1 MIFEILRMALDSLTA
16 NKLRSFLSM
25 LGIIIGVGAVIAIVS
40 VGSGAQSQVTSQ
52 ISQLGSNI
60 INIGPGISRGRN
72 GRISFSATDV
82 FTMELANQLLKNCP
96 SLSRITPN
104 VQSSG
109 LLIAGSANYQTSVVG
124 VTPSYQEIYDYYPA
138 LGQFITEEQQENA
151 TNVMIL
157 GAGLAEELFPSQ
169 NPLGEKVKLFIRD
182 RKLLFVVIGVM
193 EEKGT
198 GAMGNLENQALIPA
212 SVILKKINNRK
223 YVNGYTA
230 QAVSTGVA
238 KTAVGEVE
246 YFLTRYLTDT
256 DKFRITS
263 QEQILDTI
271 NQVTGTLSLMLG
283 GIAGISL
290 LVGGIGIMNIMLVS
304 VTERTREIGIRKAL
318 GAKRKHILSQFL
330 IESLAM
336 SSFGGLLGIGLG
348 WLGAMGVSKIGGWPL
363 VVTHTSVLVAF
374 SFSLLVGLFFGIYPA
389 RKASKLDPVIALSY
403 E

>member
-82 FTMELANQLLKNCP
+82 FTMELANQLLNNCP

>member
-1 MIFEILRMALDSLTA
+1 MILAILRMAFDSLTV

-40 VGSGAQSQVTSQ
+40 VGSGARSQVTNQ
-52 ISQLGSNI
+52 ISQLGSNLI
-60 INIGPGISRGRN
+60 TISPGIRRGSG
-72 GRISFSATDV
+72 GRISFTATDV
-82 FTMELANQLLKNCP
+82 FTMELAEQILQNCP
-96 SLSRITPN
+96 SVGRIMPN
-104 VQSSG
+104 VQTSG
-109 LLIAGSANYQTSVVG
+109 LLIAGNANYQTQVVG
-124 VTPSYQEIYDYYPA
+124 VTPVYQQIYDFYPA
-138 LGQFITEEQQENA
+138 RGQFITEAHEANA
-151 TNVMIL
+151 TNVMVL
-157 GAGLAEELFPSQ
+157 GSGLAKELFP
-169 NPLGEKVKLFIRD
+169 NTDPLGQTVKLFVRN
-182 RKLLFVVIGVM
+182 RHLLFVVVGVM

-198 GAMGNLENQALIPA
+198 GAWGNIENQAFIPA
-212 SVILKKINNRK
+212 SVLMKKINNRK

-230 QAVSTGVA
+230 QAVSAAAA
-238 KTAVGEVE
+238 KAAVGEIE
-246 YFLTRYLTDT
+246 YFLTRYLGGA

-263 QEQILDTI
+263 QEQLLETI
-271 NQVTGTLSLMLG
+271 SQVTGTLSLMLG

-318 GAKRKHILSQFL
+318 GAKRRHILAQFI
-330 IESLAM
+330 IEALTM
-336 SSFGGLLGIGLG
+336 SGLGGLLGIGLG
-348 WLGAMGVSKIGGWPL
+348 WLGAAGVARIGGWPL

>member
-1 MIFEILRMALDSLTA
+1 
-16 NKLRSFLSM
+16 M
-25 LGIIIGVGAVIAIVS
+25 LATVR
-40 VGSGAQSQVTSQ
+40 T
-52 ISQLGSNI
+52 
-60 INIGPGISRGRN
+60 RN
-72 GRISFSATDV
+72 GRVSFSATDV
-82 FTMELANQLLKNCP
+82 FTIELANQILKNCP
-96 SLSRITPN
+96 SLSRITPS
-104 VQSSG
+104 VGSSG
-109 LLIAGSANYQTSVVG
+109 LLIAGSTNYQTNVVG

-138 LGQFITEEQQENA
+138 LGQFVTEEQQRNA
-151 TNVMIL
+151 TNVMVL
-157 GAGLAEELFPSQ
+157 GAGLAEELFPGQ

-198 GAMGNLENQALIPA
+198 GAMGNTENQAFIPA
-212 SVILKKINNRK
+212 SVLLKKINNRK

-230 QAVSTGVA
+230 QAVSSETA

-256 DKFRITS
+256 NKFRITS

-336 SSFGGLLGIGLG
+336 SGFGGLIGIGLG

-363 VVTHTSVLVAF
+363 VVTHTSVFIAF

>member
-1 MIFEILRMALDSLTA
+1 MILAILRMAFDSLTV

-40 VGSGAQSQVTSQ
+40 VGSGARSQVTNQ
-52 ISQLGSNI
+52 ISQLGSNLI
-60 INIGPGISRGRN
+60 TISPGIRRGSG
-72 GRISFSATDV
+72 GRISFTATDV
-82 FTMELANQLLKNCP
+82 FTMELAEQILQNCP
-96 SLSRITPN
+96 SVGRIMPN
-104 VQSSG
+104 VQTSG
-109 LLIAGSANYQTSVVG
+109 LLIAGNANYQTQVVG
-124 VTPSYQEIYDYYPA
+124 VTPVYQQIYDFYPA
-138 LGQFITEEQQENA
+138 RGQFITEAHEANA
-151 TNVMIL
+151 TNVMVL
-157 GAGLAEELFPSQ
+157 GSGLAKELFP
-169 NPLGEKVKLFIRD
+169 NTDPLGQTVKLFVRN
-182 RKLLFVVIGVM
+182 RHLLFVVVGVM

-198 GAMGNLENQALIPA
+198 GAWGNIENQAFIPA
-212 SVILKKINNRK
+212 SVLMKKINNRK

-230 QAVSTGVA
+230 QAVSAAVA
-238 KTAVGEVE
+238 KAAVGEIE
-246 YFLTRYLTDT
+246 YFLTRYLGGA

-263 QEQILDTI
+263 QEQLLETI
-271 NQVTGTLSLMLG
+271 SQVTGTLSLMLG

-318 GAKRKHILSQFL
+318 GAKRRHILAQFI
-330 IESLAM
+330 IEALTM
-336 SSFGGLLGIGLG
+336 SGLGGLLGIGLG
-348 WLGAMGVSKIGGWPL
+348 WLGAAGVAQIGGWPL

>member
-1 MIFEILRMALDSLTA
+1 MILEILRMAFDSLTV

-40 VGSGAQSQVTSQ
+40 VGSGARSQVTNQ
-52 ISQLGSNI
+52 ISQLGSNLI
-60 INIGPGISRGRN
+60 TISPGIRRGSG
-72 GRISFSATDV
+72 GRISFTATDV
-82 FTMELANQLLKNCP
+82 FTMELAEQILQNCP
-96 SLSRITPN
+96 SVGRIMPN
-104 VQSSG
+104 VQTSG
-109 LLIAGSANYQTSVVG
+109 LLIAGNANYQTQVVG
-124 VTPSYQEIYDYYPA
+124 VTPVYQQIYDFYPA
-138 LGQFITEEQQENA
+138 RGQFITEAHEANA
-151 TNVMIL
+151 TNVMVL
-157 GAGLAEELFPSQ
+157 GSGLAKELFP
-169 NPLGEKVKLFIRD
+169 NTDPLGQTVKLFVRN
-182 RKLLFVVIGVM
+182 RHLLFVVVGVM

-198 GAMGNLENQALIPA
+198 GAWGNIENQAFIPA
-212 SVILKKINNRK
+212 SVLMKKINNRK

-230 QAVSTGVA
+230 QAVSAAA
-238 KTAVGEVE
+238 KAAVGEIE
-246 YFLTRYLTDT
+246 YFLTRYLGGA

-263 QEQILDTI
+263 QEQLLETI
-271 NQVTGTLSLMLG
+271 SQVTGTLSLMLG

-318 GAKRKHILSQFL
+318 GAKRRHILAQFI
-330 IESLAM
+330 IEALTM
-336 SSFGGLLGIGLG
+336 SGLGGLLGIGLG
-348 WLGAMGVSKIGGWPL
+348 WLGAAGVARIGGWPL

>member
-82 FTMELANQLLKNCP
+82 FTMELANQLLNNCP

-198 GAMGNLENQALIPA
+198 
-212 SVILKKINNRK
+212 
-223 YVNGYTA
+223 
-230 QAVSTGVA
+230 
-238 KTAVGEVE
+238 
-246 YFLTRYLTDT
+246 
-256 DKFRITS
+256 
-263 QEQILDTI
+263 
-271 NQVTGTLSLMLG
+271 
-283 GIAGISL
+283 ISL
-290 LVGGIGIMNIMLVS
+290 C
-304 VTERTREIGIRKAL
+304 IR
-318 GAKRKHILSQFL
+318 
-330 IESLAM
+330 
-336 SSFGGLLGIGLG
+336 
-348 WLGAMGVSKIGGWPL
+348 
-363 VVTHTSVLVAF
+363 
-374 SFSLLVGLFFGIYPA
+374 
-389 RKASKLDPVIALSY
+389 
-403 E
+403 

>member
-1 MIFEILRMALDSLTA
+1 MILEILRMSLDSLTA

-60 INIGPGISRGRN
+60 INIGPGISRGRS

-82 FTMELANQLLKNCP
+82 FTMELAEQLMRNCP
-96 SLSRITPN
+96 SLKNIIPS
-104 VQSSG
+104 VQASG
-109 LLIAGSANYQTSVVG
+109 LLIASNTNYQTSIIG
-124 VTPSYQEIYDYYPA
+124 VTPSYQEIYEYYPA
-138 LGQFITEEQQENA
+138 VGQFVTTDHEENA
-151 TNVMIL
+151 SNVIVL
-157 GAGLAEELFPSQ
+157 GAGLAEELFPGE
-169 NPLGEKVKLFIRD
+169 NPLGAKVKLFIRN
-182 RKLLFVVIGVM
+182 RNLLFTVIGVM

-198 GAMGNLENQALIPA
+198 GAMGNLENQAFIPA

-230 QAVSTGVA
+230 QALSSETA
-238 KTAVGEVE
+238 KTAVGEIE

-256 DKFRITS
+256 NKFRITS
-263 QEQILDTI
+263 QEQILETI

-336 SSFGGLLGIGLG
+336 SGFGGLIGIGLG
-348 WLGAMGVSKIGGWPL
+348 WVGAVGVAKIGGWPL
-363 VVTHTSVLVAF
+363 VVTHTSVVVAF

-389 RKASKLDPVIALSY
+389 RKAARLDPVIALSY

>member
-1 MIFEILRMALDSLTA
+1 MILEILRMAFDSLTV

-40 VGSGAQSQVTSQ
+40 VGSGARSQVTNQ
-52 ISQLGSNI
+52 ISQLGSNLI
-60 INIGPGISRGRN
+60 TISPGIRRGSG
-72 GRISFSATDV
+72 GRISFTATDV
-82 FTMELANQLLKNCP
+82 FTMELAEQILQNCP
-96 SLSRITPN
+96 SVGRIMPN
-104 VQSSG
+104 VQTSG
-109 LLIAGSANYQTSVVG
+109 LLIAGNANYQTQVVG
-124 VTPSYQEIYDYYPA
+124 VTPVYQQIYDFYPA
-138 LGQFITEEQQENA
+138 RGQFITEAHEANA
-151 TNVMIL
+151 TNVMVL
-157 GAGLAEELFPSQ
+157 GSGLAKELFP
-169 NPLGEKVKLFIRD
+169 NTDPLGQTVKLFVRN
-182 RKLLFVVIGVM
+182 RHLLFVVVGVM

-198 GAMGNLENQALIPA
+198 GAWGNIENQAFIPA
-212 SVILKKINNRK
+212 SVLMKKINNRK

-230 QAVSTGVA
+230 QAVSAAAA
-238 KTAVGEVE
+238 KAAVGEIE
-246 YFLTRYLTDT
+246 YFLTRYLGGA

-263 QEQILDTI
+263 QEQLLETI
-271 NQVTGTLSLMLG
+271 SQVTGTLSLMLG

-318 GAKRKHILSQFL
+318 GAKRRHILAQFI
-330 IESLAM
+330 IEALTM
-336 SSFGGLLGIGLG
+336 SGLGGLLGIGLG
-348 WLGAMGVSKIGGWPL
+348 WLGAAGVARIGGWPL